1 MSELVEGSLKGIKV
15 LDFSTLLP
23 GPLASLFLAETGAE
37 VIKIEKPIIGDEMRS
52 SYPKWNDESISF
64 SMLNRGKK
72 SLCLDLKDKN
82 SLKVLKPLIEKADI
96 LIEQFRPGV
105 MKRLGLDYAN
115 IKKINNKII
124 YVSITGYGQT
134 GPKKMLAGHDLNY
147 IGNTGLLSLSMGSD
161 ENTTVP
167 PALVADIA
175 GGSYP
180 AIINI
185 LLALRKRDLHQ
196 TGSYLDISMSD
207 NLFPF
212 MFWALGSGFVKNK
225 WPINSDSLLSGGS
238 PRYNIYQTKDGSYIA
253 AAPLEDRFWKKFC
266 EVIKLP
272 NKFINMQN
280 NQNEII
286 KRIRNIIISKDKNYW
301 TKVFDEADCC
311 CSTVKSIEE
320 AINDN
325 HFKIRNIFEKKI
337 ANDEGEELPALPIPI
352 DNQFRKK
359 KIVEKAPK
367 LGFDNDTL
375 YK

>member
-37 VIKIEKPIIGDEMRS
+37 VIKIEKPLIGDEMRS

-147 IGNTGLLSLSMGSD
+147 IGNTGLLSLSMGSN

-337 ANDEGEELPALPIPI
+337 ANDKGEELPALPIPI

>member
-37 VIKIEKPIIGDEMRS
+37 VIKIEKPLIGDEMRS

-147 IGNTGLLSLSMGSD
+147 IGNTGLLSLSMGSN